1 MKHFEEQCKKMEEFV
16 KNGYNFWVDVIADT
30 LKMYKAK

>member
-1 MKHFEEQCKKMEEFV
+1 MKHFEEVAQQLKTA
-16 KNGYNFWVDVIADT
+16 YNFWVDVIADT

>member
-1 MKHFEEQCKKMEEFV
+1 MNHFKFEEVAQQL

>member
-1 MKHFEEQCKKMEEFV
+1 MKHFSIEEVTQQL
-16 KNGYNFWVDVIADT
+16 KNVYNFWVDVIADT